1 MPGVPFGTPGIRIIR
16 HCEHNLIAKMNR
28 RINMNGE
35 TLAAPRKHKRVA
47 SVEFWRFVFTVLV
60 SLYHY
65 EIFFPKR
72 KLFLSGSSAVEFF
85 FVLAGFT
92 IAMAAAHK
100 RESGG
105 EPCTTRQAH
114 LAAIDF
120 IKKKIIAIWPVLLIW
135 AIIYV
140 ATVDTTML
148 FGKTLL
154 DVILNLEWELLF
166 LVGTPFGFNYGF
178 APNMPLWFLTCLMV
192 MGYIYTFAIN
202 RYYDFTRF
210 AAPVI
215 GIFLYILFG
224 LETTSTLDHN
234 IQVGLSTA
242 GMVKGAAEMALG
254 ISMFQVYE
262 SLSKKEFTISM
273 RVITAIIEIFAI
285 IRLYQL
291 IIGAMVSMDNYR
303 RIIYIMIIVVTSFL
317 NVTPLSRILDNK
329 FSILLGKI
337 SLPMYI
343 THYTLINFLM
353 AKLMMWKGELMMKMG
368 YSKSA
373 EMLYNFLKG
382 TGGYDEKFR
391 QIPMSFKDA
400 AIYLILVIAVAIVIT
415 LVIELGKRAYR
426 DIKKTLAE
434 NKAAE
439 EARKLEEAQRMANIT
454 GRSVEEILAG
464 ALDKDDAAKK

>member
-1 MPGVPFGTPGIRIIR
+1 MKG
-16 HCEHNLIAKMNR
+16 K
-28 RINMNGE
+28 
-35 TLAAPRKHKRVA
+35 TLADTKTRKRVA
-47 SVEFWRFVFTVLV
+47 SVEFWRFVFTFLV
-60 SLYHY
+60 SLYHF

-100 RESGG
+100 RERQL
-105 EPCTTRQAH
+105 EPYTTRQAH
-114 LAAIDF
+114 LLAIDF
-120 IKKKIIAIWPVLLIW
+120 VKKKVIAIWPVIFIW
-135 AIIYV
+135 AILYI

-166 LVGTPFGFNYGF
+166 MVGTPFGFNYGF
-178 APNMPLWFLTCLMV
+178 APNIPLWFLTCLMV

-202 RYYDFTRF
+202 RYYDGTRF

-224 LETTSTLDHN
+224 LEATSTLDHN
-234 IQVGLSTA
+234 IQVGFSTA
-242 GMVKGAAEMALG
+242 GMIKGAAEMALG
-254 ISMFQVYE
+254 ITMYQVYE
-262 SLSKKEFTISM
+262 VLSKKEVTIPM
-273 RVITAIIEIFAI
+273 RVITTIIQIFAI

-291 IIGAMVSMDNYR
+291 IIGAYVSMDNYR
-303 RIIYIMIIVVTSFL
+303 RIIYIMIIIVTSFL
-317 NVTPLSRILDNK
+317 NVTPIDRVLNNK

-343 THYTLINFLM
+343 THYTLITFWM
-353 AKLMMWKGELMMKMG
+353 GKLMKLKGDLMFKMSS
-368 YSKSA
+368 SKSA

-391 QIPMSFKDA
+391 QIPMTFKDA
-400 AIYLILVIAVAIVIT
+400 ALYMGLVILVAIVVT
-415 LVIELGKRAYR
+415 VIVELGKRAYR
-426 DIKKTLAE
+426 DIKKTIAE
-434 NKAAE
+434 SKAAE
-439 EARKLEEAQRMANIT
+439 EARTLEDAKLEANIT
-454 GRSVEEILAG
+454 GRTVEEILAEKYG
-464 ALDKDDAAKK
+464 KKEETVEK

>member
-1 MPGVPFGTPGIRIIR
+1 M
-16 HCEHNLIAKMNR
+16 
-28 RINMNGE
+28 GE
-35 TLAAPRKHKRVA
+35 TLAAPKKNKRVA
-47 SVEFWRFVFTVLV
+47 SIEFWRFVFTFLV
-60 SLYHY
+60 SLYHF

-100 RESGG
+100 REGLT
-105 EPCTTRQAH
+105 EPFTTRQAH

-120 IKKKIIAIWPVLLIW
+120 VKKKVIAIWPVIVIW
-135 AIIYV
+135 AIMYV
-140 ATVDTTML
+140 VLTDTTMM
-148 FGKTLL
+148 FGQTKLGL
-154 DVILNLEWELLF
+154 ALNLEWELLF
-166 LVGTPFGFNYGF
+166 MVGTPFGFNNGF
-178 APNMPLWFLTCLMV
+178 APNVPLWFLTCLMV

-202 RYYDFTRF
+202 RYYDGVRF

-215 GIFLYILFG
+215 GIFLYILFA

-234 IQVGLSTA
+234 IQVGMSTA

-254 ISMFQVYE
+254 ISMFQLYE
-262 SLSKKEFTISM
+262 VLSKKQFTIPM
-273 RVITAIIEIFAI
+273 RVIVTIIQIFAI

-291 IIGAMVSMDNYR
+291 IIGDFVSMDNYR
-303 RIIYIMIIVVTSFL
+303 RIIYIMILVVTSFL
-317 NVTPLSRILDNK
+317 NATPIDRVLNNK

-343 THYTLINFLM
+343 THYTLINFWM
-353 AKLMMWKGELMMKMG
+353 AKLMKIKGDLMMKMG

-373 EMLYNFLKG
+373 ESLYNFLKG

-391 QIPMSFKDA
+391 QLPMTFKDA
-400 AIYLILVIAVAIVIT
+400 AMYMLLVIVVAIAIT
-415 LVIELGKRAYR
+415 VVIELGKRAYR
-426 DIKKTLAE
+426 DIKKTIAE

-439 EARKLEEAQRMANIT
+439 EARILEEAKLQANIT
-454 GRSVEEILAG
+454 GKSVEEILKEMKG
-464 ALDKDDAAKK
+464 

>member
-1 MPGVPFGTPGIRIIR
+1 
-16 HCEHNLIAKMNR
+16 
-28 RINMNGE
+28 
-35 TLAAPRKHKRVA
+35 
-47 SVEFWRFVFTVLV
+47 
-60 SLYHY
+60 
-65 EIFFPKR
+65 
-72 KLFLSGSSAVEFF
+72 
-85 FVLAGFT
+85 
-92 IAMAAAHK
+92 
-100 RESGG
+100 
-105 EPCTTRQAH
+105 
-114 LAAIDF
+114 
-120 IKKKIIAIWPVLLIW
+120 
-135 AIIYV
+135 
-140 ATVDTTML
+140 
-148 FGKTLL
+148 
-154 DVILNLEWELLF
+154 
-166 LVGTPFGFNYGF
+166 
-178 APNMPLWFLTCLMV
+178 
-192 MGYIYTFAIN
+192 
-202 RYYDFTRF
+202 
-210 AAPVI
+210 
-215 GIFLYILFG
+215 
-224 LETTSTLDHN
+224 
-234 IQVGLSTA
+234 
-242 GMVKGAAEMALG
+242 
-254 ISMFQVYE
+254 
-262 SLSKKEFTISM
+262 M

-343 THYTLINFLM
+343 THYTLISFLM

-426 DIKKTLAE
+426 DIRKTLAE

-454 GRSVEEILAG
+454 GRSVEEILSG

>member
-1 MPGVPFGTPGIRIIR
+1 MI
-16 HCEHNLIAKMNR
+16 
-28 RINMNGE
+28 GE

-47 SVEFWRFVFTVLV
+47 SVEFWRFVFTLLV
-60 SLYHY
+60 SLYHF

-72 KLFLSGSSAVEFF
+72 NLFLSGSSAVEFF

-100 RESGG
+100 REGLV
-105 EPCTTRQAH
+105 EPFTTKQAH
-114 LAAIDF
+114 SAAIDF
-120 IKKKIIAIWPVLLIW
+120 VKKKIIAIWPVLVIW
-135 AIIYV
+135 AILYV
-140 ATVDTTML
+140 ATTDTTML
-148 FGKTLL
+148 FGKTRL
-154 DVILNLEWELLF
+154 DLILNLEWELLF

-210 AAPVI
+210 AAPLI

-234 IQVGLSTA
+234 IQVGMSTA

-254 ISMFQVYE
+254 ISIFQIYE
-262 SLSKKEFTISM
+262 ALSKKQFTVPM
-273 RVITAIIEIFAI
+273 RVLTAVIEIFAI

-291 IIGAMVSMDNYR
+291 IIGAFVSMDNYR

-317 NVTPLSRILDNK
+317 NVTPLSKVLNNK

-343 THYTLINFLM
+343 THYTLINFWM
-353 AKLMMWKGELMMKMG
+353 AKLMKIKGDLMMKMG

-373 EMLYNFLKG
+373 ESLYNFLKN

-391 QIPMSFKDA
+391 QIPMTFKDA
-400 AIYLILVIAVAIVIT
+400 AMYLLLVIVVAVVIT
-415 LVIELGKRAYR
+415 VIVEFAKWAYK
-426 DIKKTLAE
+426 DIKKSLAE

-439 EARKLEEAQRMANIT
+439 EARRLEEAQKMANIT
-454 GRSVEEILAG
+454 GLSVEEILAG
-464 ALDKDDAAKK
+464 ALEKDEAAKK